1 MKKYLRLILEI
12 LLGICLVATATL
24 AYWNFSA
31 KKHLNEQV
39 AELSEQLDEA
49 KESLEKVQE
58 EAAASLLPKDEPEN
72 TSVQELEALK
82 SAFANGIVLQDV
94 ELLYKAQ
101 KSVER

>member
-12 LLGICLVATATL
+12 LLGICLVATAAL

-49 KESLEKVQE
+49 KEWRRWQCSR
-58 EAAASLLPKDEPEN
+58 AC
-72 TSVQELEALK
+72 
-82 SAFANGIVLQDV
+82 LQSRIQAV
-94 ELLYKAQ
+94 VRSQ
-101 KSVER
+101 QP